1 MHIQTLCT
9 ANILHS
15 MYNAHVLQKE
25 ILSLKEDIANWHI
38 QAWKHRLNG
47 EKEHMKA
54 VHRKIK
60 TTKQRIKDCN
70 WMIDQIYASIIQKCT
85 IQPYDWGF
93 VYLFAI
99 TFYMLL
105 RGVELFF

>member
-1 MHIQTLCT
+1 
-9 ANILHS
+9 

-60 TTKQRIKDCN
+60 TNKQMIKDCN
-70 WMIDQIYASIIQKCT
+70 WMIDQIYASIVHKCT